1 MNKDFKILE
10 TGEHSMKVEKD
21 LIEIQKAIVYY
32 GEKIIKLLKDKEIK
46 QSTVKE
52 EKWKKKKT
60 YISHLR
66 KLDDRSK

>member
-66 KLDDRSK
+66 KLDDRPK